1 MSADWIDAS
10 KRLPP
15 ERKTVLVWLADKALP
30 FCGYIRIHSNGPFWV
45 VYHGNMEIS
54 TDVLYWSACL
64 PSKAPDAFSN
74 QHSVYERGQLG
85 TGKRSRPPTEQERNR
100 KPAPDRL
107 AEPAQQA
114 SQEGRA

>member
-15 ERKTVLVWLADKALP
+15 ERKTVLVWLTGSALP

-54 TDVLYWSACL
+54 TDVLYWCDCL
-64 PSKAPDAFSN
+64 PPKAPGVFSDP
-74 QHSVYERGQLG
+74 HFVYELGQM
-85 TGKRSRPPTEQERNR
+85 GKGKKSKPPTEQERQR
-100 KPAPDRL
+100 LSTPPPANP
-107 AEPAQQA
+107 
-114 SQEGRA
+114 GTV